1 MNKVLVTY
9 FSASGETKKVAE
21 MLANTI
27 NADIFEIKPKI
38 PYTTEDLDW
47 QNSQSRSSIE
57 MENKSSRPEIL
68 EKLENMNQYNVVFV
82 GFPIWWYREPSIIDT
97 FIEQYDFTGK
107 TIIPFATSGS
117 SPIGNSGQN
126 IQVLA
131 PGVKVNTGKR
141 FPTNLSSSELKS
153 WASEWV

>member
-57 MENKSSRPEIL
+57 MEDKSSRPEIL
-68 EKLENMNQYNVVFV
+68 EKLENMDQYNVIFV

-117 SPIGNSGQN
+117 SSIGDSGQN

-131 PGVKVNTGKR
+131 TGAKVCAGKR
-141 FPTNLSSSELKS
+141 FQNNVSSSELKS